1 MSTDPAATG
10 SATSATPSRVAV
22 VTGAS
27 SGIGAAT
34 ARALAAA
41 GFSVV
46 LGARRLD
53 RLREVADGIGPAARV
68 EQLDVTDQASVDAFA
83 AGIERCD
90 VLVNNAGGALGVTP
104 VVEADEQQWQWM
116 YDANV
121 LGTMRVTR
129 ALLPALKAAEAGHII
144 SIGSVA
150 GVETY
155 QGGGGYT
162 AAKHALHAITETLR
176 LELLGTGLR
185 VTEVAPGLVETEFSL
200 VRLGSQ
206 DKADAVYAG
215 MTPLTAEDVAD
226 TLAFVATR
234 PAHVNLAYVRLT
246 PTDQATSKAV
256 YRRTD

>member
-1 MSTDPAATG
+1 MTSPAG
-10 SATSATPSRVAV
+10 QSDRIAV

-27 SGIGAAT
+27 SGIGAAS

-53 RLREVADGIGPAARV
+53 RVREVAADCGPGARAV
-68 EQLDVTDQASVDAFA
+68 ELDVTDADSVAAFA
-83 AGIERCD
+83 SGIDRCD
-90 VLVNNAGGALGVTP
+90 VLVNNAGGAKGLTP
-104 VVEADEQQWQWM
+104 VADADEEQWRWM

-121 LGTMRVTR
+121 LGVMRVTKT
-129 ALLPALKAAEAGHII
+129 LLPALKAAASGHII
-144 SIGSVA
+144 NIGSVA

-155 QGGGGYT
+155 EGGGGYT
-162 AAKHALHAITETLR
+162 AVKHALRAVTDTLR
-176 LELLGTGLR
+176 LELLGTGIR

-215 MTPLTAEDVAD
+215 MTPLTAVDVAD
-226 TLAFVATR
+226 TIAYIATR
-234 PAHVNLAYVRLT
+234 PPHVNLAYVRLT

-256 YRRTD
+256 YRRTSG

>member
-1 MSTDPAATG
+1 MST
-10 SATSATPSRVAV
+10 PSQPVAV

-34 ARALAAA
+34 ARTLAAA

-46 LGARRLD
+46 LGARRID
-53 RLREVADGIGPAARV
+53 RVREVAESIGETARAA
-68 EQLDVTDQASVDAFA
+68 ELDVTDTDTVAAFA
-83 AGIERCD
+83 AGLDRVD
-90 VLVNNAGGALGVTP
+90 VLVNNAGGAKGLTP
-104 VVEADEQQWQWM
+104 VAEADEEQWRWM

-129 ALLPALKAAEAGHII
+129 ALLPALQAAAAGHII
-144 SIGSVA
+144 NIGSVA

-155 QGGGGYT
+155 EGGGGYT
-162 AAKHALHAITETLR
+162 AVKHALRAVTDTLR
-176 LELLGTGLR
+176 LELLGTGVR
-185 VTEVAPGLVETEFSL
+185 VTEVAPGLVDTEFSL

-206 DKADAVYAG
+206 EKADAVYAG
-215 MTPLTAEDVAD
+215 MTPLTAEDCAD
-226 TLAFVATR
+226 TITFIATR

-256 YRRTD
+256 YRRTTG

>member
-1 MSTDPAATG
+1 MTSPAG
-10 SATSATPSRVAV
+10 QPERVAV

-34 ARALAAA
+34 ARLLAAA

-53 RLREVADGIGPAARV
+53 RIRAVAAECGPAARAV
-68 EQLDVTDQASVDAFA
+68 ELDVTDTDSVEPFASGLD
-83 AGIERCD
+83 RCD
-90 VLVNNAGGALGVTP
+90 VLVNNAGGAQGLTP
-104 VVEADEQQWQWM
+104 VAEADEEQWRWM

-121 LGTMRVTR
+121 LGVMRVTR

-144 SIGSVA
+144 NLGSVA

-155 QGGGGYT
+155 EGGGGYT
-162 AAKHALHAITETLR
+162 AVKHALRAVTDTLR
-176 LELLGTGLR
+176 LELLGAGIR
-185 VTEVAPGLVETEFSL
+185 VTEVAPGLVETEVSL

-206 DKADAVYAG
+206 EKADAVYTG

-226 TLAFVATR
+226 VIGFVATR

-256 YRRTD
+256 YRRSN

>member
-1 MSTDPAATG
+1 M
-10 SATSATPSRVAV
+10 TSHSPVAV

-27 SGIGAAT
+27 SGIGAAA
-34 ARALAAA
+34 ARSLAAA
-41 GFSVV
+41 GYSVV

-53 RLREVADGIGPAARV
+53 RVQEVATACGPDARAG
-68 EQLDVTDQASVDAFA
+68 ELDVTDTASVEAFA

-90 VLVNNAGGALGVTP
+90 LLLNNAGGAQGLAP
-104 VVEADEQQWQWM
+104 VAEADEEQWRWM

-129 ALLPALKAAEAGHII
+129 AMLPALTAADAGHVIN
-144 SIGSVA
+144 IGSVA

-155 QGGGGYT
+155 EGGGGYT
-162 AAKHALHAITETLR
+162 AVKHALKAVTDTLR
-176 LELLGTGLR
+176 LELLGTGVR

-200 VRLGSQ
+200 VRLGSRE
-206 DKADAVYAG
+206 KADAVYAG

-226 TLAFVATR
+226 VITYVATR

-256 YRRTD
+256 HRRSS